1 MQIRWSFAL
10 PPPLASILIL
20 RKKPCIFI
28 NFWSTKFKP
37 KSNGKPSEDFETKS
51 YLLGPLIWQFF
62 PKPTHKCNRAVKSV
76 SGSVNSRCTI
86 IMLVE
91 CTNSNC
97 SRTFFTLFFFCN
109 CTCEKT
115 TYSTE
120 ISQTKCVC
128 IATRE
133 GSGGSPFRVWREKN

>member
-20 RKKPCIFI
+20 RKKTLHFHKFLLI
-28 NFWSTKFKP
+28 NKILTQVEQQTLQKSRKLWTQKLLST
-37 KSNGKPSEDFETKS
+37 TWTS
-51 YLLGPLIWQFF
+51 YIWHFF

-97 SRTFFTLFFFCN
+97 SRTFFTLFFFAIVLAKRLLP
-109 CTCEKT
+109 TQPRSARRIILQLRRK
-115 TYSTE
+115 S
-120 ISQTKCVC
+120 V
-128 IATRE
+128 
-133 GSGGSPFRVWREKN
+133 

>member
-37 KSNGKPSEDFETKS
+37 KSIGKPSINPEDFETKS

-97 SRTFFTLFFFCN
+97 SRTFFTLFFFAIVLAKRLLP
-109 CTCEKT
+109 TQPRSARRIILQLRRK
-115 TYSTE
+115 S
-120 ISQTKCVC
+120 V
-128 IATRE
+128 
-133 GSGGSPFRVWREKN
+133 

>member
-37 KSNGKPSEDFETKS
+37 KSIGKPSINPEDFETKS

-97 SRTFFTLFFFCN
+97 SRTFFTLFFCN
-109 CTCEKT
+109 CTCEKTT

-120 ISQTKCVC
+120 ISQTNN
-128 IATRE
+128 IATQKEVSLNSLKRK
-133 GSGGSPFRVWREKN
+133 KN